1 MGAAMTE
8 NELKPIIK
16 IVTEYF
22 FNITA
27 VPAMMGLPYV
37 KRDNDPVFDYTGV
50 IGISGSRRGGVYYTA
65 GKELLAD
72 FGGYILGEEELDD
85 ASLNDLVGEMT
96 NTIAGNMREIF
107 GSAFLISVPIIL
119 KGKIDNISMRLKP
132 PVFVIP
138 IKWKD
143 HTSHLAVGLE

>member
-1 MGAAMTE
+1 MTE

-22 FNITA
+22 FNITGIPA
-27 VPAMMGLPYV
+27 VMGLPYI
-37 KRDNDPVFDYTGV
+37 KREGDPVFDFTGI

-65 GKELLAD
+65 GRELLAE
-72 FGGYILGEEELDD
+72 FGAFILGEEELDD
-85 ASLNDLVGEMT
+85 EALNDLVGEMT

-107 GSAFLISVPIIL
+107 GSSFLISVPIIL

-138 IKWKD
+138 IKWKE

>member
-1 MGAAMTE
+1 MNE
-8 NELKPIIK
+8 NELIQIIK

-22 FNITA
+22 LNISG
-27 VPAMMGLPYV
+27 VPALMGLPYI
-37 KRDNDPVFDYTGV
+37 KREGDPVFDFTGV
-50 IGISGSRRGGVYYTA
+50 IGISGARRGGVYYTA
-65 GKELLAD
+65 GRELLAD
-72 FGGYILGEEELDD
+72 FGAFILGDEELDD
-85 ASLNDLVGEMT
+85 EARSDLVGEMT

-107 GSAFLISVPIIL
+107 GSSFLISVPIIL

-138 IKWKD
+138 IKWKG

>member
-1 MGAAMTE
+1 MTE

-22 FNITA
+22 LNITG
-27 VPAMMGLPYV
+27 VPAVMGLPYI
-37 KRDNDPVFDYTGV
+37 KRGDDPVFDYTGV

-65 GKELLAD
+65 GRELLAE
-72 FGGYILGEEELDD
+72 FGKVMLGEADLDD
-85 ASLNDLVGEMT
+85 AVLGDMVGEMA

-107 GSAFLISVPIIL
+107 GASFLISIPIIL
-119 KGKIDNISMRLKP
+119 SGKIDAINMRLKP

>member
-1 MGAAMTE
+1 MTE
-8 NELKPIIK
+8 SELKPIIK

-22 FNITA
+22 FNITGVTA
-27 VPAMMGLPYV
+27 VMGLPYI
-37 KRDNDPVFDYTGV
+37 KRDADPVFDYTGV
-50 IGISGSRRGGVYYTA
+50 IGISGARRGGVYYTA
-65 GKELLAD
+65 GRELLAE
-72 FGGYILGEEELDD
+72 FGRFILGEDPLDE
-85 ASLNDLVGEMT
+85 ASLGDLVGEMT

-107 GSAFLISVPIIL
+107 GASFLISVPIIL
-119 KGKIDNISMRLKP
+119 TGKIDTINMRLKP

>member
-1 MGAAMTE
+1 MTE
-8 NELKPIIK
+8 YELKPIIK

-22 FNITA
+22 LNITG
-27 VPAMMGLPYV
+27 VPAVMGLPYI
-37 KRDNDPVFDYTGV
+37 KRENDPVFDFTGV
-50 IGISGSRRGGVYYTA
+50 IGISGTRRGGVYYTA
-65 GKELLAD
+65 GRELLAE
-72 FGGYILGEEELDD
+72 FGKSILGEEELDD

-107 GSAFLISVPIIL
+107 GSSFLISVPIIL
-119 KGKIDNISMRLKP
+119 KGKIDNISMQLKP

-138 IKWKD
+138 IRWKD

>member
-1 MGAAMTE
+1 MTE

-22 FNITA
+22 FNITG
-27 VPAMMGLPYV
+27 VPAVMGLPYI
-37 KRDNDPVFDYTGV
+37 KQEGDPVFDFTGV
-50 IGISGSRRGGVYYTA
+50 IGISGNRRGGVYYTA

-72 FGGYILGEEELDD
+72 FGVFILGEEPLDD
-85 ASLNDLVGEMT
+85 DALNDLVGEMT

-107 GSAFLISVPIIL
+107 GSSFLISVPIIL
-119 KGKIDNISMRLKP
+119 KGKIDTITMRLKP

-138 IKWKD
+138 INWKNY
-143 HTSHLAVGLE
+143 TSHLAVGLE

>member
-1 MGAAMTE
+1 MTE
-8 NELKPIIK
+8 NELLPIIK

-22 FNITA
+22 FNVTS
-27 VPAMMGLPYV
+27 VPAAMGLPYI
-37 KRDNDPVFDYTGV
+37 KRGDDPVFDYTGI
-50 IGISGSRRGGVYYTA
+50 IGVSGVRRGGVYYTA
-65 GKELLAD
+65 GKELLAE
-72 FGGYILGEEELDD
+72 FGKSILGEEELNDE
-85 ASLNDLVGEMT
+85 ALNDLVGEMT

-107 GSAFLISVPIIL
+107 GPSFFISVPIVL

-143 HTSHLAVGLE
+143 YKSHLAVGLE

>member
-1 MGAAMTE
+1 MTE
-8 NELKPIIK
+8 GEIMSVIN

-22 FNITA
+22 ANITA
-27 VPAMMGLPYV
+27 VPAVMGLPYI
-37 KRDNDPVFDYTGV
+37 KRENDPVFDFTGI

-65 GKELLAD
+65 GRELLAE
-72 FGGYILGEEELDD
+72 FGASILGDEELDD
-85 ASLNDLVGEMT
+85 EALSDLAGEMT

-107 GSAFLISVPIIL
+107 GPSFLISVPIIL

-138 IKWKD
+138 IKWKEY
-143 HTSHLAVGLE
+143 TSHLAVGLE

>member
-1 MGAAMTE
+1 MTE

-22 FNITA
+22 FNITS
-27 VPAMMGLPYV
+27 VPAAMGLPYI

-65 GKELLAD
+65 GKELLAE
-72 FGGYILGEEELDD
+72 FGKSILGEEELDD
-85 ASLNDLVGEMT
+85 DALNDMAGEMT

-107 GSAFLISVPIIL
+107 GSSFLISVPIVL
-119 KGKIDNISMRLKP
+119 KGKIEHISMRLKP

-138 IKWKD
+138 IKWKGY
-143 HTSHLAVGLE
+143 TSRLAVGLE

>member
-1 MGAAMTE
+1 MTE
-8 NELKPIIK
+8 SELKPIIR

-22 FNITA
+22 CNITGVTA
-27 VPAMMGLPYV
+27 VMGLPYI
-37 KRDNDPVFDYTGV
+37 KRDGDPVFDYTGV
-50 IGISGSRRGGVYYTA
+50 IGISGARRGGVYYTA
-65 GKELLAD
+65 GRELLAE
-72 FGGYILGEEELDD
+72 FGKSILGEEPLDD
-85 ASLNDLVGEMT
+85 TSLGDLVGEMT

-107 GSAFLISVPIIL
+107 GASFLISVPIIL
-119 KGKIDNISMRLKP
+119 TGRIDTINMRLKP

>member
-1 MGAAMTE
+1 MTE
-8 NELKPIIK
+8 SELKPIIR

-22 FNITA
+22 YNITGAAA
-27 VPAMMGLPYV
+27 VMGLPYI
-37 KRDNDPVFDYTGV
+37 KRDGDPVFDYTGV
-50 IGISGSRRGGVYYTA
+50 IGISGARRGGVYYTA
-65 GKELLAD
+65 GRDLLAE
-72 FGGYILGEEELDD
+72 FGRSILGEEPLDD
-85 ASLNDLVGEMT
+85 SALGDLVGEMT

-107 GSAFLISVPIIL
+107 GASFLISVPIIL
-119 KGKIDNISMRLKP
+119 TGKIDTINMRLKP